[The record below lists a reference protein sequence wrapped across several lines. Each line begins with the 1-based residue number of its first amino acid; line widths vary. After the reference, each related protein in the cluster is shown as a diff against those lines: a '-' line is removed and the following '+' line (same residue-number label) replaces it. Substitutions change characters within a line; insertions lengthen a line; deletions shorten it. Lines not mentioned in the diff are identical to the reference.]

1 MTPAFIAS
9 VKYACI
15 WTLVLVLLWP
25 MQLFSQNYDGYGNNN
40 DFSRNQRQENWDA
53 QDRRHRNGNSS
64 SATGEI
70 LAGGII
76 LAIGGAII
84 GNQFSSR
91 SAPPVVV
98 KRSSSLHLSS
108 IVIDGGITL
117 FKEKLND
124 NWTST
129 GRRFSGDV
137 GVSLALTPTF
147 AKSRVYGK
155 WFYATKGN
163 LFDSQSEIFF
173 VNKDLIS
180 NPSVDQYQLLEDGS
194 IELRHQ
200 FMGTGIFYRFTIG
213 EVVFL
218 DLGSGFIFNQTSK
231 VVFHETDFND
241 ENKKFTYLDN
251 SEKFISN
258 TIESGVFSFDS
269 EFRDRIYYEGGL
281 GFGRDATFFRI
292 YARAYNFNS
301 ISDSN
306 YPFLV
311 DGVQHINKKLYIET
325 NVAIGIN
332 LSRKK

>member
-1 MTPAFIAS
+1 MRIFNICWSWILILILLTPRQ
-9 VKYACI
+9 
-15 WTLVLVLLWP
+15 LL
-25 MQLFSQNYDGYGNNN
+25 SQDTGMGNNS
-40 DFSRNQRQENWDA
+40 DFSRNQRMEAYDMQE
-53 QDRRHRNGNSS
+53 RRARGMDGGSS
-64 SATGEI
+64 LGENLI
-70 LAGGII
+70 VGGF
-76 LAIGGAII
+76 LLGFGAAIFGS
-84 GNQFSSR
+84 QSSSR

-108 IVIDGGITL
+108 IIVDGGITI

-180 NPSVDQYQLLEDGS
+180 NPSEDQYQLLEDGS

-251 SEKFISN
+251 SDKFISN

-269 EFRDRIYYEGGL
+269 ELRDRIYYEGGL